1 MITIRLK
8 PTGTKSRKQWRVVV
22 ADRRSARDSR
32 LIEEI
37 GFYNPFAKPDA
48 VQVKMERYET
58 WLRKGA
64 QPTATVRSLI
74 QQSKNK
80 K

>member
-8 PTGTKSRKQWRVVV
+8 PTGTKNRKQWRVVV
-22 ADRRSARDSR
+22 AERRSARDSR

-37 GFYNPFAKPDA
+37 GFYNPFAKPDS

-58 WLRKGA
+58 WLQKGA
-64 QPTATVRSLI
+64 KPTATVKSLI